1 MIRNHALV
9 DLSFKDSENSFYY
22 GESENKR
29 GASDIPP
36 ERVAERVLQ
45 IIQHGD

>member
-9 DLSFKDSENSFYY
+9 DLTFKDSENSFYY
-22 GESENKR
+22 GETENKR

-36 ERVAERVLQ
+36 ERIAARILE
-45 IIQHGD
+45 IIK